1 MRKINLL
8 LVLAVLMMLTG
19 TAWAGVTADELMSVV
34 DDKGGLL
41 TRGEYARMLVVAAGM
56 EENGYPEQTLVTKG
70 ILKGYPDDGLRLEQ
84 GISRLEAVSLAAR
97 ALGLTDAIAPP
108 EGVAAPLDKSHWG
121 YNLYAWF
128 IRQGLV
134 EDNPEELLSEEQ
146 GAALLQKVFNT
157 DPEVVS
163 ILEQSQAKTSKQYQS
178 VRTVMSGSMQMV
190 PRAGKGADAEDLLPP
205 ASVTSMEMVQEMV
218 LPDKLHQTSTMTVQ
232 IQDVGTQEI
241 TTEIYMVDGEMYQK
255 IPVEENGSAEWYR
268 FPTNILPDME
278 QLMENAEQQL
288 EAIPPELEEFFH
300 YQLLGTT
307 ELNGETVYEVAFYGR
322 VDDFNKFI
330 EASMGRLGGNQEF
343 LESMGKA
350 ASLLDTMS
358 YWGIEFIG
366 MDDFLPRAA
375 EYTSLVTYREELDGE
390 PVPMEAL
397 QTYMKVEEYSYGE
410 DITIELPAEA
420 VDAPEL
426 PMSEPSVSDDPT
438 Q

>member
-1 MRKINLL
+1 
-8 LVLAVLMMLTG
+8 
-19 TAWAGVTADELMSVV
+19 
-34 DDKGGLL
+34 
-41 TRGEYARMLVVAAGM
+41 
-56 EENGYPEQTLVTKG
+56 
-70 ILKGYPDDGLRLEQ
+70 
-84 GISRLEAVSLAAR
+84 
-97 ALGLTDAIAPP
+97 
-108 EGVAAPLDKSHWG
+108 
-121 YNLYAWF
+121 
-128 IRQGLV
+128 V